1 MRLINHPMNARRNI
15 RYELA
20 DINIPYGFHMDD
32 WIFNQNEQKIY
43 LNEIKK
49 WFFIKQS
56 RLFGQ
61 GASTQIILN
70 FQIVR

>member
-20 DINIPYGFHMDD
+20 DINIP
-32 WIFNQNEQKIY
+32 FNQNEQKIY